1 MDAAVKR
8 ITPQAQCYRRRR
20 PEKTLWYR
28 TVQTHFETWLALS
41 TGQGDESTPAYIEQA
56 FRRYLECGILAH
68 GFARAYCDEC
78 KHDFLI
84 AFSCKGR
91 GVCPSCNTRRMA
103 ETAAHLADHVFPRL
117 PVRQWVLSVP
127 KRLRYFLQRNA
138 ALQGAVLHI
147 FLRAVER
154 CLREHSPGCGTA
166 ARIGAVAFIHRFG
179 SSLNEHLHFHCCIV
193 DGVFEAD
200 ETEGAVF
207 HAAAGL
213 DAATI
218 ANVQELVRRRV
229 LRAFGRRGLIDKS
242 DGEEMGGW
250 EHGGGFSMDA
260 SVRIESTDR
269 AGLERLL
276 RYCARP
282 PFALEHLQQLDAEHL
297 VYHSPKPRPDGASDL
312 VLTPLELIDKIAAL
326 VPPPRAH
333 RHRYYGVLA
342 PNSPLRA
349 TVTALAPE
357 PVIAPEPKPDSAE
370 TDEPRH
376 RAASRYLWAMLLAR
390 IYEAFP
396 LACPICHAPM
406 RIIAFINDA
415 GTVKK
420 ILDHIGESTLPPRIA
435 PARGPPLWEAAMAQ
449 ERAGNGPE
457 WDMSAQPAP
466 EFEFDQR
473 IAW

>member
-1 MDAAVKR
+1 
-8 ITPQAQCYRRRR
+8 
-20 PEKTLWYR
+20 
-28 TVQTHFETWLALS
+28 
-41 TGQGDESTPAYIEQA
+41 
-56 FRRYLECGILAH
+56 
-68 GFARAYCDEC
+68 
-78 KHDFLI
+78 
-84 AFSCKGR
+84 
-91 GVCPSCNTRRMA
+91 MA

-127 KRLRYFLQRNA
+127 KRLRYFLQRDA

-154 CLREHSPGCGTA
+154 CLREHSPGCGTSA
-166 ARIGAVAFIHRFG
+166 HIGAVAFIHRFG
-179 SSLNEHLHFHCCIV
+179 SSLNEHVHFHCCIV
-193 DGVFEAD
+193 DGVFESAD
-200 ETEGAVF
+200 AADAVF
-207 HAAAGL
+207 HAATGL
-213 DAATI
+213 DAGAV
-218 ANVQELVRRRV
+218 ADVQALVRRRI
-229 LRAFGRRGLIDKS
+229 LRAFVSRGLIDKG

-250 EHGGGFSMDA
+250 EHGGGFSVDA
-260 SVRIESTDR
+260 SVRIEGTDR

-282 PFALEHLQQLDAEHL
+282 PFDLAHLQQLDAEHL
-297 VYHSPKPRPDGASDL
+297 VYHSPKPRPDGPSDL

-342 PNSPLRA
+342 PNAPLRA
-349 TVTALAPE
+349 AVTALAAE
-357 PVIAPEPKPDSAE
+357 PVIAEPKPSAAE
-370 TDEPRH
+370 ADEPRH

-420 ILDHIGESTLPPRIA
+420 ILDHIGESALPPRIA
-435 PARGPPLWEAAMAQ
+435 PARGPPLWEAMADFGQ
-449 ERAGNGPE
+449 AGNDPQ
-457 WDMSAQPAP
+457 WDTSAQPEP

-473 IAW
+473 VAW